1 MTDQEI
7 DAGIGR
13 LTTRYSTVNRKI
25 ACLKGKLQEA
35 AKPAYEAAILLRCGP
50 GFTAT
55 RLQDELAKFNPDE
68 IAATAKA
75 LIASEDEKAQLEDRL
90 REAGLDNLIRQF

>member
-35 AKPAYEAAILLRCGP
+35 AILLRCGP

-55 RLQDELAKFNPDE
+55 RLQDELAEFNPDE